1 MAKNDSPMYLFEAMP
16 IPKAVAKLSV
26 PMVITSLVTI
36 VYNLA
41 DTFFVG
47 MLNDPIQNAAV
58 TLVYPVI
65 LAFYAVNNLF
75 GVGTSSMMSRCLGE
89 GDYERVRNSSVFG
102 FYGAL
107 FSAMA
112 FAVLC
117 TVFRTPLLHLLGA
130 DAQTFEAT
138 ADYMFWTVTCGAV
151 PAILNV
157 VQGSMARSEGAAMHA
172 SIGTMSG
179 CILNIILDP
188 IFILPWGLDMGA
200 AGAGLATFLSNC
212 FASCYFLVLARVK
225 RGKTFISLDIRR
237 LKQMNRGVVLGILGV
252 GVPASIQNLL
262 NVTGNTILNNF
273 TAGYGAAAVAAMGI
287 GQKLHSIPMQVV
299 FGFSQGIMPLVSYN
313 YASGDRKRMKSTI
326 LFSMGVILPVVT
338 AVTALYWLGAPGLV
352 RLFMENEEIVAY
364 GTPFLRGLCLSLLF
378 LTIDFTAVGVFQ
390 ALGRGRNA
398 LIFAIL
404 RKVVLEIPL
413 LLILNALF
421 PLYGLAYAQAGAELV
436 LAIAAVI
443 MLRRIFREQAPEPQ
457 NHQRQNL

>member
-1 MAKNDSPMYLFEAMP
+1 MKRNDSPIYLFEQMP

-75 GVGTSSMMSRCLGE
+75 GIGTSSMMSRCLGE

-107 FSAMA
+107 FCAVA
-112 FAVLC
+112 FALLC
-117 TVFRTPLLHLLGA
+117 TLFRTPLLYLLGA
-130 DAQTFEAT
+130 DADTFEAT
-138 ADYMFWTVTCGAV
+138 SDYLFWTVTCGAV

-157 VQGSMARSEGAAMHA
+157 VQGSMARSEGAAFHA

-212 FASCYFLVLARVK
+212 AASFYFLGLARIK
-225 RGKTFISLDIRR
+225 RGKTFICLDIRR
-237 LKQMNRGVVLGILGV
+237 LKQLNRGVVFGILGV
-252 GVPASIQNLL
+252 GIPASIQNLL
-262 NVTGNTILNNF
+262 NVTGSAILNNF

-313 YASGDRKRMKSTI
+313 YASGNRSRMKSSV
-326 LFSMGVILPVVT
+326 LFSMGVILPAVAMVT
-338 AVTALYWLGAPGLV
+338 AGYWFGASPLI
-352 RLFMENEEIVAY
+352 RLFMENGEIVAY
-364 GTPFLRGLCLSLLF
+364 GTRFLRGMCLSLVF
-378 LTIDFTAVGVFQ
+378 LTMDFTAVGVFQ

-398 LIFAIL
+398 LIFAVM
-404 RKVVLEIPL
+404 RKVLLEIPL

-421 PLYGLAYAQAGAELV
+421 PLYGLAYAQTGAEIV
-436 LAIAAVI
+436 LAAAAII
-443 MLRRIFREQAPEPQ
+443 MLRRIFREKEGMKTA
-457 NHQRQNL
+457 